1 MARGA
6 QMLPPRKPPTR
17 GCPQARRNGRMHRGI
32 STITRLTTAQR
43 SIYQN
48 GFEEGAG
55 GSMADS
61 RKRIALKP
69 HMDRIREWVETGKTD
84 EWIADA
90 LGTSASSVQS
100 FRSRN
105 DIYRRER
112 GPREPETV
120 FEGVLDHGE
129 RDGWGLWLDP
139 SIAEDPIW
147 REHWAT
153 VEAVVVKVAEE
164 SIVLEADGAEL
175 ASSDGSA
182 DSVLAAVAQDT
193 RSDGPRTASESA
205 DEELPREQGR
215 VKWFD
220 AEKGYGFLVRPT
232 GDDLFV
238 HHSEV
243 QGDPSELSPSGEV
256 EYEVGRNDRG
266 PNARSVRTVG

>member
-1 MARGA
+1 
-6 QMLPPRKPPTR
+6 
-17 GCPQARRNGRMHRGI
+17 
-32 STITRLTTAQR
+32 
-43 SIYQN
+43 
-48 GFEEGAG
+48 
-55 GSMADS
+55 MADS
-61 RKRIALKP
+61 KKRIALKP
-69 HMDRIREWVETGKTD
+69 HMEQIREWVEAGKTD

-112 GPREPETV
+112 SLREPESV

-139 SIAEDPIW
+139 AVAEDPIW
-147 REHWAT
+147 KEHWAG
-153 VEAVVVKVAEE
+153 VDAVIVKVAED
-164 SIVLEADGAEL
+164 SIVLEADQGESPALDGGRGASVRAA
-175 ASSDGSA
+175 ASRDGLTE
-182 DSVLAAVAQDT
+182 DAAE
-193 RSDGPRTASESA
+193 G
-205 DEELPREQGR
+205 LPQERGR

-232 GDDLFV
+232 GEDLFV

-243 QGDPSELSPSGEV
+243 RGDPSALAPNDEV

-266 PNARSVRTVG
+266 PNARSVRPVG

>member
-1 MARGA
+1 
-6 QMLPPRKPPTR
+6 
-17 GCPQARRNGRMHRGI
+17 
-32 STITRLTTAQR
+32 
-43 SIYQN
+43 
-48 GFEEGAG
+48 
-55 GSMADS
+55 MADS

-139 SIAEDPIW
+139 AIAEDPIW
-147 REHWAT
+147 KEHWAG
-153 VEAVVVKVAEE
+153 VEAVVVKVAED
-164 SIVLEADGAEL
+164 SIVLEADRGESPSGDGENGPPARA
-175 ASSDGSA
+175 ASRDG
-182 DSVLAAVAQDT
+182 QTEDT
-193 RSDGPRTASESA
+193 I
-205 DEELPREQGR
+205 EELPRERGR

-232 GDDLFV
+232 GEDLFV

-243 QGDPSELSPSGEV
+243 RSDPTSLTPNDEV

-266 PNARSVRTVG
+266 PNARRVRPLA

>member
-1 MARGA
+1 
-6 QMLPPRKPPTR
+6 
-17 GCPQARRNGRMHRGI
+17 
-32 STITRLTTAQR
+32 
-43 SIYQN
+43 
-48 GFEEGAG
+48 
-55 GSMADS
+55 MADS

-69 HMDRIREWVETGKTD
+69 HMDRIREWVESGKTD
-84 EWIADA
+84 DWIADA

-147 REHWAT
+147 KEHWVG
-153 VEAVVVKVAEE
+153 VEAVVVKVAED
-164 SIVLEADGAEL
+164 SIVLEADGAEP
-175 ASSDGSA
+175 ASADGSA
-182 DSVLAAVAQDT
+182 GPVLAAVAKQEKSEEAQD
-193 RSDGPRTASESA
+193 
-205 DEELPREQGR
+205 DEQMPRERGR

-243 QGDPSELSPSGEV
+243 QGDPSDLSPNGEV

-266 PNARSVRTVG
+266 PNARRVKTLS

>member
-1 MARGA
+1 MV
-6 QMLPPRKPPTR
+6 
-17 GCPQARRNGRMHRGI
+17 
-32 STITRLTTAQR
+32 
-43 SIYQN
+43 
-48 GFEEGAG
+48 
-55 GSMADS
+55 DS

-69 HMDRIREWVETGKTD
+69 HMDRIREWVETGQTD
-84 EWIADA
+84 DWIADA

-112 GPREPETV
+112 GPREPESH

-147 REHWAT
+147 KEHWAE
-153 VEAVVVKVAEE
+153 VEAVVVKVAED
-164 SIVLEADGAEL
+164 SIVLEADGGEAP
-175 ASSDGSA
+175 SKD
-182 DSVLAAVAQDT
+182 
-193 RSDGPRTASESA
+193 ESA
-205 DEELPREQGR
+205 LPADDGALEDGVGGAQRERGR

-220 AEKGYGFLVRPT
+220 AEKGYGFLIRPT

-243 QGDPSELSPSGEV
+243 QGDPSDLSPNGEV

-266 PNARSVRTVG
+266 PNARGVQTLG

>member
-1 MARGA
+1 
-6 QMLPPRKPPTR
+6 
-17 GCPQARRNGRMHRGI
+17 
-32 STITRLTTAQR
+32 
-43 SIYQN
+43 
-48 GFEEGAG
+48 
-55 GSMADS
+55 MADS
-61 RKRIALKP
+61 KKRIALKP
-69 HMDRIREWVETGKTD
+69 HMEQIREWVEAGKTD

-112 GPREPETV
+112 SLREPESV

-139 SIAEDPIW
+139 AIAEDPIW
-147 REHWAT
+147 KEHWAG
-153 VEAVVVKVAEE
+153 VDAVVVKVAED
-164 SIVLEADGAEL
+164 SIVLEADRGEPPMTDRENGSPAR
-175 ASSDGSA
+175 ATSRDGQTET
-182 DSVLAAVAQDT
+182 AV
-193 RSDGPRTASESA
+193 
-205 DEELPREQGR
+205 EELPRERGR

-232 GDDLFV
+232 GEDLFV

-243 QGDPSELSPSGEV
+243 RGDPSSLAPNDEV

-266 PNARSVRTVG
+266 PNARGVRPLG

>member
-1 MARGA
+1 MV
-6 QMLPPRKPPTR
+6 
-17 GCPQARRNGRMHRGI
+17 
-32 STITRLTTAQR
+32 
-43 SIYQN
+43 
-48 GFEEGAG
+48 
-55 GSMADS
+55 DS
-61 RKRIALKP
+61 KKRIALKP
-69 HMDRIREWVETGKTD
+69 HMDRIREWVETGQTD
-84 EWIADA
+84 DWIADA

-112 GPREPETV
+112 GPREPESH

-147 REHWAT
+147 KEHWAE
-153 VEAVVVKVAEE
+153 VEAVVVKVAED
-164 SIVLEADGAEL
+164 SIVLEADGGEAPSKDESAL
-175 ASSDGSA
+175 PADDG
-182 DSVLAAVAQDT
+182 
-193 RSDGPRTASESA
+193 ASEDGVGGA
-205 DEELPREQGR
+205 QRERGR

-220 AEKGYGFLVRPT
+220 AEKGYGFLIRPT

-243 QGDPSELSPSGEV
+243 QGDPSDLSPNGEV

-266 PNARSVRTVG
+266 PNARGVQTLG

>member
-1 MARGA
+1 
-6 QMLPPRKPPTR
+6 
-17 GCPQARRNGRMHRGI
+17 
-32 STITRLTTAQR
+32 
-43 SIYQN
+43 
-48 GFEEGAG
+48 
-55 GSMADS
+55 MADS

-69 HMDRIREWVETGKTD
+69 HIDRIREWVEAGKTD
-84 EWIADA
+84 DWIADA

-112 GPREPETV
+112 EPREPESV

-147 REHWAT
+147 REHWAG
-153 VEAVVVKVAEE
+153 VEAVVVKVAED
-164 SIVLEADGAEL
+164 SIVLEADGGE
-175 ASSDGSA
+175 SRSA
-182 DSVLAAVAQDT
+182 DSSLSTATLDGSSEDAVPDE
-193 RSDGPRTASESA
+193 GPQ
-205 DEELPREQGR
+205 RERGR

-232 GDDLFV
+232 GEDLFV

-243 QGDPSELSPSGEV
+243 QGDPSELSPNGEV

-266 PNARSVRTVG
+266 PNARHVQPLG

>member
-1 MARGA
+1 
-6 QMLPPRKPPTR
+6 
-17 GCPQARRNGRMHRGI
+17 
-32 STITRLTTAQR
+32 
-43 SIYQN
+43 
-48 GFEEGAG
+48 
-55 GSMADS
+55 MADS
-61 RKRIALKP
+61 KKRIALKP
-69 HMDRIREWVETGKTD
+69 HMEQIREWVEAGKTD
-84 EWIADA
+84 DWIADA

-112 GPREPETV
+112 GPREPESV

-147 REHWAT
+147 MEHWAT

-164 SIVLEADGAEL
+164 SIVLEADGAEST
-175 ASSDGSA
+175 SSDGSA
-182 DSVLAAVAQDT
+182 DSVLAAAAQDT
-193 RSDGPRTASESA
+193 RSDDPRSA
-205 DEELPREQGR
+205 GEELPREQGR
-215 VKWFD
+215 VKWFA

-243 QGDPSELSPSGEV
+243 QGDPSDLSPNGEV

-266 PNARSVRTVG
+266 PNARRVRTLG

>member
-1 MARGA
+1 
-6 QMLPPRKPPTR
+6 
-17 GCPQARRNGRMHRGI
+17 
-32 STITRLTTAQR
+32 
-43 SIYQN
+43 
-48 GFEEGAG
+48 
-55 GSMADS
+55 MADS
-61 RKRIALKP
+61 KKRIALKP
-69 HMDRIREWVETGKTD
+69 HMEQIREWVEAGKSD

-112 GPREPETV
+112 GLREPESV

-139 SIAEDPIW
+139 AVAEDPIW
-147 REHWAT
+147 REHWAR
-153 VEAVVVKVAEE
+153 VDAVIVKVAED
-164 SIVLEADGAEL
+164 SIVLEADQGEAPAAARNESSRRA
-175 ASSDGSA
+175 ASSGDG
-182 DSVLAAVAQDT
+182 LAEGAA
-193 RSDGPRTASESA
+193 
-205 DEELPREQGR
+205 EELPRERGR

-232 GDDLFV
+232 GEDLFV

-243 QGDPSELSPSGEV
+243 TGDPSALAPNDEV

-266 PNARSVRTVG
+266 PNARRVRAAG

>member
-1 MARGA
+1 
-6 QMLPPRKPPTR
+6 
-17 GCPQARRNGRMHRGI
+17 
-32 STITRLTTAQR
+32 
-43 SIYQN
+43 
-48 GFEEGAG
+48 
-55 GSMADS
+55 MADS

-69 HMDRIREWVETGKTD
+69 HMDRIREWVDSGKTD
-84 EWIADA
+84 DWIADA

-112 GPREPETV
+112 GPREPESV

-147 REHWAT
+147 REHWAE
-153 VEAVVVKVAEE
+153 VESVVVKVAED
-164 SIVLEADGAEL
+164 SIVLEADGGEAGSE
-175 ASSDGSA
+175 DGSA
-182 DSVLAAVAQDT
+182 DSVLAAAS
-193 RSDGPRTASESA
+193 RDGSA
-205 DEELPREQGR
+205 ADAAPDRDGEAPRERGR

-243 QGDPSELSPSGEV
+243 QGDPSDLSPNGEV

-266 PNARSVRTVG
+266 PNARRVQTIG